1 MKDIV
6 TADWTVYGTTSGGE
20 EMSNEDKRTNCD
32 KHEELVSYLY
42 NEATPEESKLV
53 EQHLNECAACKEE
66 LHSFERV
73 RGMLQ
78 QWQIDDLPVVRVVSD
93 RAGERS
99 MLSVLKELISVTPI
113 WAKALGAVA
122 MGLVVLAIIGT
133 DVSVGSSGF
142 SFRADLLRRDRNAQ
156 ATGTQNVIPSNSS
169 DIEQV
174 RTEVKGLVNQLIAES
189 ERRQHDEIKA
199 QLVNL
204 ESQLQTMRTA
214 DLTKLATRIQEQ
226 HARLKTIEQDIDRR
240 EGLDLTDILFS
251 EVNRPGSRAATGGS
265 D

>member
-1 MKDIV
+1 
-6 TADWTVYGTTSGGE
+6 
-20 EMSNEDKRTNCD
+20 MSNEDKRTNCD

-53 EQHLNECAACKEE
+53 EQHLNACAACKEE

-78 QWQIDDLPVVRVVSD
+78 QWQIDDLPVVRVVAD

-99 MLSVLKELISVTPI
+99 MLSVLKELILVTPI

-142 SFRADLLRRDRNAQ
+142 SFRADLLRGDRPAL
-156 ATGTQNVIPSNSS
+156 ATGAQNVIPSSSS

-174 RTEVKGLVNQLIAES
+174 RAEVKGLVNQLIAES

-251 EVNRPGSRAATGGS
+251 EVSRPGSRAATGGS